1 MKTKIKDTTT
11 NFSPI
16 ELDLINKYAEI
27 HNSEIEIN
35 ESGFITIE
43 SEVVKSSFKVSRKE
57 NKKVINVCHVVFGK
71 YDPYECFTPPQL
83 QKALMI

>member
-1 MKTKIKDTTT
+1 MGAIKDTNT
-11 NFSPI
+11 NFSPV

-43 SEVVKSSFKVSRKE
+43 SDVVKSSFKVSSKD
-57 NKKVINVCHVVFGK
+57 NKKVIKVCHVVFGK
-71 YDPYECFTPPQL
+71 YEPYECFTPPQL
-83 QKALMI
+83 QKALNV